1 MCVLLCRAPVPS
13 RDVAQD
19 QMKAVYLPSPEPII
33 FHSRLMGEI
42 IRHVQFLSA
51 DRELPLPADTP
62 SKYSSLASLANAN
75 TPHPPPPLVLASL
88 ELARYACAILRSLGP
103 KSCVP

>member
-62 SKYSSLASLANAN
+62 PKYSSLASLANAN
-75 TPHPPPPLVLASL
+75 TPPPPSP
-88 ELARYACAILRSLGP
+88 ACPGFA
-103 KSCVP
+103 